1 MEKSKMDIFE
11 CPFFKY
17 GEILMKNRVFLVI
30 LQHKALLEFS

>member
-17 GEILMKNRVFLVI
+17 GEILMKNRGFFG
-30 LQHKALLEFS
+30 HFRA